1 MFSIFASNFKFL
13 RVLPLSELLSALGSK
28 SRGPWFKIIL
38 LPVAVY
44 LFVYLSISVCLSPV
58 SLSIIPVARLYQHGV
73 TGRNMEL
80 LN

>member
-13 RVLPLSELLSALGSK
+13 RVSPLSELLSTLGSK

-58 SLSIIPVARLYQHGV
+58 SLSSLLHFYIS
-73 TGRNMEL
+73 MEL
-80 LN
+80 QAKIWSY

>member
-58 SLSIIPVARLYQHGV
+58 SLSSLLHFYIS
-73 TGRNMEL
+73 MEL
-80 LN
+80 QAKIWSY